1 MCPVRSKVTITV
13 TFSGL
18 AFDGGGGRQQ
28 LNSRANMSL
37 ILSTRLGVIG
47 SSFRSS
53 PRTSFGIGIGA
64 GTSARA
70 AIGTTQENTQDK
82 RHDDNSSAAA
92 NRTLGWRR
100 AAAIVTCVG
109 GDLHLHHLVG

>member
-1 MCPVRSKVTITV
+1 MCTVRSKVTITV

-53 PRTSFGIGIGA
+53 PGTSFGIGIGA

-70 AIGTTQENTQDK
+70 AIGTTQENNS
-82 RHDDNSSAAA
+82 HDDHSSAAA
-92 NRTLGWRR
+92 SRTLGWRR
-100 AAAIVTCVG
+100 AAAIVT
-109 GDLHLHHLVG
+109 